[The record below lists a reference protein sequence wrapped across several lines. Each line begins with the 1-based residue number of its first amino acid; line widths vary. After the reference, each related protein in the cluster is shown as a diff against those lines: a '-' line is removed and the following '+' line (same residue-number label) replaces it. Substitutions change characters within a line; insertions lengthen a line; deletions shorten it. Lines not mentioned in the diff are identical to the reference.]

1 MRISQASYQSQQ
13 AIFKQEKENI
23 RALAITEAFKLKCE
37 IEEKNLDILTYL
49 DKLAAKDQE
58 LSKFRIINK
67 RLLHRLEIIRNH
79 YETEKK
85 QIVYLKEENRVLKGK
100 LLNTETEFIVNHHGV
115 IEAQHKRMRIKKKS
129 KETLSKIVL
138 NDPIVTIGNQIDY
151 DQKENLDHD
160 IAQYEN
166 ELKELFLMND
176 FRDFGIDAPVLLMET
191 KEAQTV
197 FEDFCGDCQGEAKDV
212 VDQTGVLIDLIEMHL
227 QALFNFQDNNKEFVR
242 KASSKLDQL
251 EFVCKPKNIQKIRN
265 L

>member
-100 LLNTETEFIVNHHGV
+100 LLNTETELIVNHHGV
-115 IEAQHKRMRIKKKS
+115 IEAQHKITRM
-129 KETLSKIVL
+129 
-138 NDPIVTIGNQIDY
+138 N
-151 DQKENLDHD
+151 
-160 IAQYEN
+160 
-166 ELKELFLMND
+166 
-176 FRDFGIDAPVLLMET
+176 
-191 KEAQTV
+191 
-197 FEDFCGDCQGEAKDV
+197 
-212 VDQTGVLIDLIEMHL
+212 
-227 QALFNFQDNNKEFVR
+227 
-242 KASSKLDQL
+242 
-251 EFVCKPKNIQKIRN
+251 
-265 L
+265 